1 VGGSKQEES
10 EMAKGADIL
19 IIDDD
24 RDLVESIRI
33 VLESRKYGVRTAFN
47 GKDGFQKIQEKAP
60 DLILLDVMMATDTEG
75 FSLAYKLKNN
85 PAYRE
90 IPIIMV
96 TGFTKKMAEAGPE
109 KFQHIMGENWPVTQ
123 FLEKPIDPEELLSVI
138 EGVLEET
145 SKG

>member
-1 VGGSKQEES
+1 
-10 EMAKGADIL
+10 MAKGADIL

-33 VLESRKYGVRTAFN
+33 VLESRKFGVRAAYN
-47 GKDGFQKIQEKAP
+47 GKEGYQKIQEKAP

-75 FSLAYKLKNN
+75 FSLAYKLRNQ

-96 TGFTKKMAEAGPE
+96 TGFTKKMAEEGPE
-109 KFQHIMGENWPVTQ
+109 KFQHIMGESWPVTQ

>member
-1 VGGSKQEES
+1 
-10 EMAKGADIL
+10 MAKGADIL

-33 VLESRKYGVRTAFN
+33 VLESRKYGVRTAYN
-47 GKDGFQKIQEKAP
+47 GKDGYQKIQEKAP

-75 FSLAYKLKNN
+75 FSLAYKLRNN
-85 PAYRE
+85 PAYKE

-96 TGFTKKMAEAGPE
+96 TGFSKKMAEAGPE

-123 FLEKPIDPEELLSVI
+123 LLEKPIDPEELLSVI

>member
-1 VGGSKQEES
+1 
-10 EMAKGADIL
+10 MAKGADIL

-33 VLESRKYGVRTAFN
+33 VLESRKYGVRTAYN
-47 GKDGFQKIQEKAP
+47 GKDGYQKIQEKAP

-75 FSLAYKLKNN
+75 FSLAYKLRNN
-85 PAYRE
+85 PAYKE

-96 TGFTKKMAEAGPE
+96 TGFSKKMAEAGPE

-123 FLEKPIDPEELLSVI
+123 LLEKPIDPEELLTVI

>member
-1 VGGSKQEES
+1 
-10 EMAKGADIL
+10 MAKGANIL

-33 VLESRKYGVRTAFN
+33 VLESRKYNVRTAYN

-75 FSLAYKLKNN
+75 FSLAYKLRNN

-96 TGFTKKMAEAGPE
+96 TGFTKKMAETGPE
-109 KFQHIMGENWPVTQ
+109 KFQHIMGESWPVTQ
-123 FLEKPIDPEELLSVI
+123 FLEKPIDPEQLLSVI
-138 EGVLEET
+138 EEILGER
-145 SKG
+145 

>member
-1 VGGSKQEES
+1 
-10 EMAKGADIL
+10 MAKGADIL

-33 VLESRKYGVRTAFN
+33 VLESRKYGVRVAYN

-75 FSLAYKLKNN
+75 FSLAYKLRNN
-85 PAYRE
+85 PAYKE

-96 TGFTKKMAEAGPE
+96 TGFTKKMAETGPE

>member
-1 VGGSKQEES
+1 
-10 EMAKGADIL
+10 MAKGADIL

-33 VLESRKYGVRTAFN
+33 VLESRKYGVRVAYN
-47 GKDGFQKIQEKAP
+47 GKDGFQKTKEKTP

-75 FSLAYKLKNN
+75 FSLAYKLRNN
-85 PAYRE
+85 PAFKE

-96 TGFTKKMAEAGPE
+96 TGFTKKMAETGPE

-138 EGVLEET
+138 ETVLEET

>member
-1 VGGSKQEES
+1 
-10 EMAKGADIL
+10 MAKGSDIL

-33 VLESRKYGVRTAFN
+33 VLESRKYSVRAAYN
-47 GKDGFQKIQEKAP
+47 GKEGFQKIQEKAP
-60 DLILLDVMMATDTEG
+60 DLIILDVMMATDTEG
-75 FSLAYKLKNN
+75 FSLAYKLRNN

-90 IPIIMV
+90 IPIVMV
-96 TGFTKKMAEAGPE
+96 TGFTKKMAEEGPE

-123 FLEKPIDPEELLSVI
+123 FLEKPIDPEELLAII

>member
-1 VGGSKQEES
+1 
-10 EMAKGADIL
+10 MAKGADIL

-33 VLESRKYGVRTAFN
+33 VLESRKYGVRTAYN
-47 GKDGFQKIQEKAP
+47 GKEGFQKIQEKAP
-60 DLILLDVMMATDTEG
+60 ELIILDVMMATDTEG
-75 FSLAYKLKNN
+75 FSLAYKLRNN
-85 PAYRE
+85 PAYKE

-96 TGFTKKMAEAGPE
+96 TGFTKKMAETGPE

>member
-1 VGGSKQEES
+1 
-10 EMAKGADIL
+10 MAKGADIL

-33 VLESRKYGVRTAFN
+33 VLESRKYGVRTAYN
-47 GKDGFQKIQEKAP
+47 GKEGYQKIQEKAP
-60 DLILLDVMMATDTEG
+60 ELIILDVMMATDTEG
-75 FSLAYKLKNN
+75 FSLAYKLRNN
-85 PAYRE
+85 PAYKE

-96 TGFTKKMAEAGPE
+96 TGFTKKMAETGPE

>member
-1 VGGSKQEES
+1 
-10 EMAKGADIL
+10 MAKGADIL

-33 VLESRKYGVRTAFN
+33 VLESRKYGVRFAYN

-60 DLILLDVMMATDTEG
+60 DLIILDVMMATDTEG
-75 FSLAYKLKNN
+75 FSLAYKLRNN

-138 EGVLEET
+138 EGVLEES

>member
-1 VGGSKQEES
+1 
-10 EMAKGADIL
+10 MAKGADIL

-33 VLESRKYGVRTAFN
+33 VLESRKYNVRAAYN

-75 FSLAYKLKNN
+75 FSLAYKLRNN

-96 TGFTKKMAEAGPE
+96 TGFTKKMAETGPE
-109 KFQHIMGENWPVTQ
+109 KFQHIMGESWPVTQ
-123 FLEKPIDPEELLSVI
+123 FLEKPIDPEQLLSVI
-138 EGVLEET
+138 EDILGER
-145 SKG
+145 

>member
-1 VGGSKQEES
+1 
-10 EMAKGADIL
+10 MAKGADIL

-33 VLESRKYGVRTAFN
+33 VLESRKYGVRTAYN

-60 DLILLDVMMATDTEG
+60 DLIILDVMMATDTEG
-75 FSLAYKLKNN
+75 FSLAYKLRNN
-85 PAYRE
+85 PAYKE

-145 SKG
+145 AKG

>member
-1 VGGSKQEES
+1 
-10 EMAKGADIL
+10 MAKGADII

-33 VLESRKYGVRTAFN
+33 VLESKKYGVRTAYN
-47 GKDGFQKIQEKAP
+47 GKEGFQKIQEKAP
-60 DLILLDVMMATDTEG
+60 ELILLDVMMATDTEG
-75 FSLAYKLKNN
+75 FSLAYKLRNN
-85 PAYRE
+85 PAYKE

-96 TGFTKKMAEAGPE
+96 TGFTKKMAETGPE

>member
-1 VGGSKQEES
+1 
-10 EMAKGADIL
+10 MAKGADIL

-33 VLESRKYGVRTAFN
+33 VLESRKYGVRTAHN
-47 GKDGFQKIQEKAP
+47 GKDGFKQVQEKAP

-75 FSLAYKLKNN
+75 FSLAYKLRNN
-85 PAYRE
+85 PAYKD

-96 TGFTKKMAEAGPE
+96 TGFTKKMAEVGAE

-138 EGVLEET
+138 EKVLEES

>member
-1 VGGSKQEES
+1 
-10 EMAKGADIL
+10 
-19 IIDDD
+19 
-24 RDLVESIRI
+24 
-33 VLESRKYGVRTAFN
+33 
-47 GKDGFQKIQEKAP
+47 
-60 DLILLDVMMATDTEG
+60 VMMATDTEG
-75 FSLAYKLKNN
+75 FSLAYKLKNL

-123 FLEKPIDPEELLSVI
+123 LLEKPIDPEELLSVI
-138 EGVLEET
+138 EGALEET

>member
-1 VGGSKQEES
+1 
-10 EMAKGADIL
+10 MAKGADIL

-33 VLESRKYGVRTAFN
+33 VLESRKYGVRTAYN
-47 GKDGFQKIQEKAP
+47 GKDGYQKIQEKAP

-75 FSLAYKLKNN
+75 FSLAYKLRNN
-85 PAYRE
+85 PAYKE